1 MKKFNTLREDSLEE
15 KLKASDPAGTYIHD
29 FVHSDNPKFAG
40 KSKAKRIQMALAASY
55 AAKGKSR
62 NEEVEIVYEANIQPT
77 SAKSRS
83 HIGNLSNP
91 TVNSVNHSGKEIGL
105 ITKQPSGE
113 YHAHHSA
120 AKLSHA
126 ESGTFDTK
134 DKAHQFIRNAH
145 AKAIKS
151 GTLSNRFLNK
161 EEVEE
166 GVMQDVSKSV
176 GKMVRTVAKKASKAL
191 TGGTDQDQLDALH
204 KRMGLP
210 PKPKKTMKESE
221 LSEKFWDEEGEMIIS
236 QLRTIVAKSNMI
248 MTKLA
253 NDTQLEAWVQS
264 KVTTAEDSINSVHDY
279 LMYSKDST
287 E

>member
-15 KLKASDPAGTYIHD
+15 KLKASDPAGTYVRD

-62 NEEVEIVYEANIQPT
+62 NEEV
-77 SAKSRS
+77 
-83 HIGNLSNP
+83 
-91 TVNSVNHSGKEIGL
+91 
-105 ITKQPSGE
+105 
-113 YHAHHSA
+113 
-120 AKLSHA
+120 
-126 ESGTFDTK
+126 
-134 DKAHQFIRNAH
+134 
-145 AKAIKS
+145 
-151 GTLSNRFLNK
+151 

>member
-15 KLKASDPAGTYIHD
+15 KLKASDPAGKYIHD

-62 NEEVEIVYEANIQPT
+62 NEEVEPV
-77 SAKSRS
+77 
-83 HIGNLSNP
+83 
-91 TVNSVNHSGKEIGL
+91 
-105 ITKQPSGE
+105 
-113 YHAHHSA
+113 
-120 AKLSHA
+120 
-126 ESGTFDTK
+126 D
-134 DKAHQFIRNAH
+134 
-145 AKAIKS
+145 
-151 GTLSNRFLNK
+151 
-161 EEVEE
+161 E
-166 GVMQDVSKSV
+166 GMMNDVSRSV

-221 LSEKFWDEEGEMIIS
+221 VSEEFWDDEGGMIIS
-236 QLRTIVAKSNMI
+236 QLKGVVAKSNAII
-248 MTKLA
+248 MKLEE
-253 NDTQLEAWVQS
+253 DTQLEAWVQS
-264 KVTTAEDSINSVHDY
+264 KITTAEDSINSVHDY
-279 LMYSKDST
+279 LMYSKDAT